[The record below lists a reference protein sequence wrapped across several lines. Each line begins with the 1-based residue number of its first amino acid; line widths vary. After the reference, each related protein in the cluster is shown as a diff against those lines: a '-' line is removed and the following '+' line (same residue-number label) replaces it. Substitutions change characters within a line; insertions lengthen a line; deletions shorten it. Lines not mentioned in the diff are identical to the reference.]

1 MLKQVWVSNDLKQSL
16 ETAKWMGTGVQGFLI
31 GRMLNEQ
38 LCIQNVWKSN
48 ASNPNKFLEDF
59 QQCCLHLTGG
69 TIVLGIVFVAKNSLT
84 DDMLT
89 ALQSLPGDIQNAAAK
104 NPFVLCILQPVA
116 GKQVASFHL
125 LGNEGKVT
133 ELTEQPEEDLDKRIV
148 TFRIKAQ
155 ITLHLYV
162 DSGKSPNTETWAN
175 KVRKAVSSVDE
186 ALTSGH
192 FSYGIH
198 ESSVF
203 LKESN
208 IVGPKSLYTCQD
220 LCAFINE
227 NDNVTH
233 NRKKKVTPDQSPV
246 VVDMYRLIN
255 GEDNSFAHPS
265 CAPAVHHKK
274 GSFLVTDITLPLDVL
289 VEVHETETLSNL
301 FQVLTNAVKTQLQA
315 MKESLLQHSKENL
328 FHIPEP
334 FHFTIPSRHTC
345 VTVIYP
351 RGFSESDLESK
362 DTPFISRCA
371 LQWISPFSVVRMLG
385 YFLAKQQLGDISLT
399 LMWVS
404 LLRSKEWNASFGK
417 RQLHLPPLH
426 AGSI

>member
-1 MLKQVWVSNDLKQSL
+1 
-16 ETAKWMGTGVQGFLI
+16 MGTGVQGFLI

-116 GKQVASFHL
+116 A
-125 LGNEGKVT
+125 
-133 ELTEQPEEDLDKRIV
+133 
-148 TFRIKAQ
+148 
-155 ITLHLYV
+155 
-162 DSGKSPNTETWAN
+162 ETWAN

-233 NRKKKVTPDQSPV
+233 NRKKKVTPDQQSPV

-274 GSFLVTDITLPLDVL
+274 VKNGTPHLVKGNYTYHHYMQDRFDDDKWGCAYRSLQTLISWFRYQGYTDKPIPSHREIQQALVDLGDKEQNFVGSKKWIGSFEVSFCLEYFLGVTSKFINVTSGSDLTSKGRELAQHFDAQGTPIMIGGGVLAHTILGVDYSETTGDIKYLILDP
-289 VEVHETETLSNL
+289 HYTGG
-301 FQVLTNAVKTQLQA
+301 
-315 MKESLLQHSKENL
+315 ENL
-328 FHIPEP
+328 E
-334 FHFTIPSRHTC
+334 TIQREVC
-345 VTVIYP
+345 NN
-351 RGFSESDLESK
+351 
-362 DTPFISRCA
+362 A
-371 LQWISPFSVVRMLG
+371 L
-385 YFLAKQQLGDISLT
+385 K
-399 LMWVS
+399 
-404 LLRSKEWNASFGK
+404 
-417 RQLHLPPLH
+417 
-426 AGSI
+426 